1 MGCKKLRFVSHL
13 AFQGIIYLVVK
24 LLGGPSAAAAA
35 AATDL
40 VRKKGDQM
48 LMYETCVYALKELY
62 AIFK

>member
-13 AFQGIIYLVVK
+13 AFQGIIYLVIK
-24 LLGGPSAAAAA
+24 LLGGPSAA

-48 LMYETCVYALKELY
+48 LMCETCVYALKELY